1 MEKIEKQGPL
11 FIEEYVKLH
20 PADLADRLL
29 RLSEEERAD
38 LLNNLPRETAAAALA
53 ELYEDQFEE
62 VTKGLE
68 KDRLVELVGELEHDD
83 AADILGEIHEDKREE
98 LLDALPDEVSAPI
111 EELLRYPED
120 SAGGIMNDRFITLR
134 MHETVEECQ
143 QRLRQTADRKKDDI
157 SYLYVVDDEKRL
169 VGVVPLRELVF
180 AHPSAKVEDIMVRDV
195 RFLRVD
201 DDQEEVARRFENYG
215 YLGLPVLDKAG
226 TLVGVVHASDAF
238 EVAQEEATEDMQLMV
253 GLSGEE
259 RSSTPWKVSIS
270 KRLPWLLVNLCTAFM
285 AAGVAALFLPT
296 IEKWGTLAV
305 LMGVIAG
312 QAGNAGMQTLTV
324 IIRDMA
330 LGDLESGE
338 GRKAL
343 LKETLLG
350 LANGL
355 VIGLVV
361 GVVGYLLEDDQ
372 RMAVSLGLIAGGA
385 MLLNQLAAAMSGVLI
400 PFGLKA
406 MRIDPAMASSIILTT
421 VTDVAGFFFLLGLAT
436 LALRMMN

>member
-1 MEKIEKQGPL
+1 MEQQGPL

-20 PADLADRLL
+20 PVDLADRLL
-29 RLSEEERAD
+29 RLSAEERTD
-38 LLNNLPRETAAAALA
+38 LLTNLPRETAAAALA

-62 VTKGLE
+62 VTKGLDKE
-68 KDRLVELVGELEHDD
+68 RVVELVGELEHDD
-83 AADILGEIHEDKREE
+83 AADILGEIEEDKREE
-98 LLDALPDEVSAPI
+98 LLEALPDEVSAPI
-111 EELLRYPED
+111 EELLQYPED

-134 MHETVEECQ
+134 TDEKVEACQ
-143 QRLRQTADRKKDDI
+143 QRLRETADRKKDDI
-157 SYLYVVDDEKRL
+157 SYLYVVDDDKRL

-180 AHPSAKVEDIMVRDV
+180 AQPSASVEDVMVRDV

-215 YLGLPVLDKAG
+215 YLGLPVLDKTGAM
-226 TLVGVVHASDAF
+226 VGVIQASDAF

-259 RSSTPWKVSIS
+259 RSTTPWKTSIS

-296 IEKWGTLAV
+296 IEKWSTLAV
-305 LMGVIAG
+305 VMGVIAG

-330 LGDLESGE
+330 LGDLEPGD

-343 LKETLLG
+343 FKEAFLG

-355 VIGLVV
+355 AIGVVV
-361 GVVGYLLEDDQ
+361 GTVGYVLEEDPK
-372 RMAVSLGLIAGGA
+372 MAMALGLIAGGA

-406 MRIDPAMASSIILTT
+406 MRIDPALASSIILTT

-436 LALRMMN
+436 LALKSMN